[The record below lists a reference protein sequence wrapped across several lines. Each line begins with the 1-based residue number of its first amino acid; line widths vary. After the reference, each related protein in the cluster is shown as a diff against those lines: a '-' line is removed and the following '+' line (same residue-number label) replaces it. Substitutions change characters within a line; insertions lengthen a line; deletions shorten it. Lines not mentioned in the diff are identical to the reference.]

1 MKPMA
6 DAKNA
11 AKDAHGTRR
20 GQPRALQRSTPTPSL
35 LGHELYARPRYY
47 DHAFR
52 AHRRDLAFYAD
63 LGSRTA
69 GPVLELGAGTGRVT
83 FALLR
88 AGISVTAVDLSEAML
103 ARAEERVQRLPAA
116 ERARLQLRQGDLRS
130 MRLNRKF
137 KLVIAPFNLL
147 MHMYTLDDVEAAL
160 RSVRA
165 HLAPGG
171 AFVFDVLNPDFGV
184 LRRSPS
190 RFYRCRPVL
199 DPSDGHRYAYAEQF
213 AYDAA
218 SQLQTV
224 SMHFQRL
231 DKPSIERTTPLV
243 LRCFFPQ
250 ELHTLLRYNGFS
262 VERHEGDFAGEP
274 LSADSESQVL
284 VARLSP
290 LKKTARLR

>member
-1 MKPMA
+1 MKPRA
-6 DAKNA
+6 DAKDGRHA
-11 AKDAHGTRR
+11 GRV
-20 GQPRALQRSTPTPSL
+20 QPRAVQGRTPRPSL

-52 AHRRDLAFYAD
+52 AHRRDLGFYAD
-63 LGSRTA
+63 LASRTA

-88 AGISVTAVDLSEAML
+88 AGASVTAVDLSPAML
-103 ARAEERVQRLPAA
+103 ARAQERVQRLPAA
-116 ERARLQLRQGDLRS
+116 QRARLQLQQGDLRS
-130 MRLNRKF
+130 LRLHRKY

-160 RSVRA
+160 HCVRA

-171 AFVFDVLNPDFGV
+171 AFAFDVLNPDLGV
-184 LRRSPS
+184 LRRSAA
-190 RFYRCRPVL
+190 RFYRCRPIF

-262 VERHEGDFAGEP
+262 VERHEGDFNGDA
-274 LSADSESQVL
+274 LNADSESQVL

-290 LKKTARLR
+290 TRKKTAKPR